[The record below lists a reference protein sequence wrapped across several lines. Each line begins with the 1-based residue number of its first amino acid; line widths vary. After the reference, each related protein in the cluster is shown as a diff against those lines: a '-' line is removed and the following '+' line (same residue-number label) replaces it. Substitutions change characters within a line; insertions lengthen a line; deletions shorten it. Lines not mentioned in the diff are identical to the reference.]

1 MTNYFSHDSN
11 ARNSDKLIPLRASMG
26 VEGYGIY
33 FMLLERLREEPDYM
47 SVKDYNMLAFDFRID
62 AAKVKSVV
70 ENFGLFAF
78 TDDGKCFYSEGF
90 TRRMSVKDSKS
101 EKARL
106 SALSRWDKC
115 ERNANAMRTHE
126 KVDAIKVK
134 KSKENNN
141 SLSLSLSPSE
151 SRESESGE
159 DIGGV
164 SAADR
169 ERIFEILF
177 FRNFKN
183 PEKETDR
190 LIDHYSAV
198 GWRRHGDIRAVK
210 DKAALAKSW
219 TPENKEQ
226 GIGKFQP
233 DVLVK
238 LQAIYTEIKAESP
251 EDASTIIRGTY
262 GFDEMPDLFRIKC
275 ISKATADAYERH
287 CTILQANNLT
297 NGKRLSYGVLKK

>member
-47 SVKDYNMLAFDFRID
+47 SVKDYNMLAFDFRVD

-78 TDDGKCFYSEGF
+78 TEDGKCFYSEGF

-141 SLSLSLSPSE
+141 SLSLSPSHE
-151 SRESESGE
+151 VENAESGE

-164 SAADR
+164 SAA
-169 ERIFEILF
+169 EKESFFEILF

-198 GWRRHGDIRAVK
+198 GWRRHGDIRAVREK
-210 DKAALAKSW
+210 TALARNWKPQS
-219 TPENKEQ
+219 END
-226 GIGKFQP
+226 IGRFQP
-233 DVLVK
+233 DILAK
-238 LQAIYTEIKAESP
+238 MQAIYAEIKAESP
-251 EDASTIIRGTY
+251 QDASTILHGTH
-262 GFDEMPDLFRIKC
+262 GFDDTVERLRILC
-275 ISKATADAYERH
+275 DSNIVAQAYERH
-287 CTILQANNLT
+287 LPIIRANDIT
-297 NGKRLSYGVLKK
+297 NGKRLMYGVLKK

>member
-47 SVKDYNMLAFDFRID
+47 SVKDYNMLAFDFRVD

-78 TDDGKCFYSEGF
+78 TDDGKCFYSDGF

-198 GWRRHGDIRAVK
+198 GWRRHGDIRAVR
-210 DKAALAKSW
+210 DKTALARNWKPQS
-219 TPENKEQ
+219 END
-226 GIGKFQP
+226 IGRFQP
-233 DVLVK
+233 DILQK
-238 LQAIYTEIKAESP
+238 LQEAYTEIKGESP
-251 EDASTIIRGTY
+251 QDASTILHGTH
-262 GFDEMPDLFRIKC
+262 GFDDTVERLRILC
-275 ISKATADAYERH
+275 DSNAVAQAYERH
-287 CTILQANNLT
+287 LPIIRANDIA
-297 NGKRLSYGVLKK
+297 NGKRLMYGVLKK

>member
-33 FMLLERLREEPDYM
+33 FMILERLREEPDYM
-47 SVKDYNMLAFDFRID
+47 SVKDYNMLAFDFRVD

-90 TRRMSVKDSKS
+90 TRRMSVKDCKS

-141 SLSLSLSPSE
+141 SLSLSPSHE
-151 SRESESGE
+151 VENAESGE

-164 SAADR
+164 SAA
-169 ERIFEILF
+169 EKESFFEILF

-183 PEKETDR
+183 PQKEVER

-198 GWRRHGDIRAVK
+198 GWRRHGDIRAVR
-210 DKAALAKSW
+210 DKTALARNWKPQS
-219 TPENKEQ
+219 END
-226 GIGKFQP
+226 IGRFQP
-233 DVLVK
+233 DILAK
-238 LQAIYTEIKAESP
+238 MQAIYAEIKAESP
-251 EDASTIIRGTY
+251 EDASTIIHGTH
-262 GFDEMPDLFRIKC
+262 GFDDTVERLRILC
-275 ISKATADAYERH
+275 DSTAVAQAYERH
-287 CTILQANNLT
+287 CAIIRANDIT
-297 NGKRLSYGVLKK
+297 NGKRLMYGVLKK

>member
-47 SVKDYNMLAFDFRID
+47 SVKDYNMLAFDFRVD

-90 TRRMSVKDSKS
+90 TRRMSVKDNKS

-106 SALSRWDKC
+106 SALSRWEKC

-141 SLSLSLSPSE
+141 SLSFSPSHE
-151 SRESESGE
+151 VENAESGE

-169 ERIFEILF
+169 ESFFEILF

-183 PEKETDR
+183 PQKEVER

-198 GWRRHGDIRAVK
+198 GWRRHGDIRAVR
-210 DKAALAKSW
+210 DKTALARNWKPQS
-219 TPENKEQ
+219 END
-226 GIGKFQP
+226 IGRFQP
-233 DVLVK
+233 GILAK
-238 LQAIYTEIKAESP
+238 MQAIYAEIKAESP
-251 EDASTIIRGTY
+251 EDASTILHGTH
-262 GFDEMPDLFRIKC
+262 GFEDTVERLRILC
-275 ISKATADAYERH
+275 DSNAVAQAYERH
-287 CTILQANNLT
+287 LPIIRANDIT
-297 NGKRLSYGVLKK
+297 NGKRLMYGVLKK

>member
-47 SVKDYNMLAFDFRID
+47 SVKDYNMLAFDFRVD

-78 TDDGKCFYSEGF
+78 TEDGKCFYSEGF
-90 TRRMSVKDSKS
+90 TRRMSVKDNKS

-106 SALSRWDKC
+106 SALSRWEKC
-115 ERNANAMRTHE
+115 ERTANAMRTHE

-134 KSKENNN
+134 KSKVNNN
-141 SLSLSLSPSE
+141 SLSLSPSHE
-151 SRESESGE
+151 VENAESGE

-164 SAADR
+164 SAA
-169 ERIFEILF
+169 EKESFFEILF

-183 PEKETDR
+183 PQKEVER

-198 GWRRHGDIRAVK
+198 GWRRHGDIRAVR
-210 DKAALAKSW
+210 DKTALARNWKPQS
-219 TPENKEQ
+219 END
-226 GIGKFQP
+226 IGRFQP
-233 DVLVK
+233 DILQK
-238 LQAIYTEIKAESP
+238 LQAAYAEIKAESP
-251 EDASTIIRGTY
+251 EDASTILHGTH
-262 GFDEMPDLFRIKC
+262 GFEDTVERLRILC
-275 ISKATADAYERH
+275 DSNAVAQAYERH
-287 CTILQANNLT
+287 LPIIRANNIT
-297 NGKRLSYGVLKK
+297 NGKRLMYGVLKK

>member
-47 SVKDYNMLAFDFRID
+47 SVKDYNMLAFDFRVD

-90 TRRMSVKDSKS
+90 TRRMSVKDNKS

-126 KVDAIKVK
+126 KTDAIKVK
-134 KSKENNN
+134 KSKEKKN

-169 ERIFEILF
+169 ESFFEILF

-183 PEKETDR
+183 PQKEVER

-210 DKAALAKSW
+210 DKTSLARNWKPQS
-219 TPENKEQ
+219 ENDL
-226 GIGKFQP
+226 GRFQP
-233 DVLVK
+233 DILQK
-238 LQAIYTEIKAESP
+238 LQAAYAEIKWESP
-251 EDASTIIRGTY
+251 DDARTIIRETY
-262 GFDEMPDLFRIKC
+262 RFEDGGLDFRIVC
-275 ISKATADAYERH
+275 SMAAMEAYNRH
-287 CTILQANNLT
+287 WQIFNKINLT
-297 NGKRLSYGVLKK
+297 NGKQGRYSIPKK

>member
-47 SVKDYNMLAFDFRID
+47 SVKDYNMLAFDFRVD

-141 SLSLSLSPSE
+141 SLSLSPSNE
-151 SRESESGE
+151 VENTESGE
-159 DIGGV
+159 DTGGV
-164 SAADR
+164 SAA
-169 ERIFEILF
+169 EKESFFEILF

-183 PEKETDR
+183 PQKEVER

-210 DKAALAKSW
+210 DKKALARNWKPQS
-219 TPENKEQ
+219 END
-226 GIGKFQP
+226 IGRFQP
-233 DVLVK
+233 DVLAK
-238 LQAIYTEIKAESP
+238 LQAAYAEIKAESP
-251 EDASTIIRGTY
+251 EDARTIIRETY
-262 GFDEMPDLFRIKC
+262 RFEDGGLDFRIIC
-275 ISKATADAYERH
+275 SMAAMEAYNRH
-287 CTILQANNLT
+287 WKIFNKINLT
-297 NGKRLSYGVLKK
+297 NGKQGRYSVPKK

>member
-47 SVKDYNMLAFDFRID
+47 SVKDYNMLAFDFRVD

-78 TDDGKCFYSEGF
+78 TEDGKCFYSEGF
-90 TRRMSVKDSKS
+90 TRRMSVKDNKS

-106 SALSRWDKC
+106 SALSRWEKC

-134 KSKENNN
+134 KSKVNNN
-141 SLSLSLSPSE
+141 SLSLSPSHE
-151 SRESESGE
+151 VENAESGE

-164 SAADR
+164 SAA
-169 ERIFEILF
+169 EKESFFEILF

-183 PEKETDR
+183 PQKEVER

-198 GWRRHGDIRAVK
+198 GWRRHGDIRAVR
-210 DKAALAKSW
+210 DKTALARNWKPQS
-219 TPENKEQ
+219 END
-226 GIGKFQP
+226 IGRFQP
-233 DVLVK
+233 DILQK
-238 LQAIYTEIKAESP
+238 LQAAYAEIKAESP
-251 EDASTIIRGTY
+251 EDASTILHGTH
-262 GFDEMPDLFRIKC
+262 GFEDTVERLRILC
-275 ISKATADAYERH
+275 DSNAVAQAYERH
-287 CTILQANNLT
+287 LPIIRANNIT
-297 NGKRLSYGVLKK
+297 NGKRLMYGVLKK

>member
-47 SVKDYNMLAFDFRID
+47 SVKDYNMLAFDFRVD
-62 AAKVKSVV
+62 SAKVKSVV

-78 TDDGKCFYSEGF
+78 TEDGKCFYSEGF
-90 TRRMSVKDSKS
+90 TRRMSVKDNKS

-141 SLSLSLSPSE
+141 SLSLSLSPLE
-151 SRESESGE
+151 RRESESGE

-169 ERIFEILF
+169 ESFFEILF

-190 LIDHYSAV
+190 LIDHYAAV

-210 DKAALAKSW
+210 DKTALARNWKPQS
-219 TPENKEQ
+219 END
-226 GIGKFQP
+226 IGRFQP
-233 DVLVK
+233 DILQK
-238 LQAIYTEIKAESP
+238 LQAAYAEIKAESP
-251 EDASTIIRGTY
+251 DDARTIIRETY
-262 GFDEMPDLFRIKC
+262 RFEDGGLDFLIICSMAAME
-275 ISKATADAYERH
+275 AYNRH
-287 CTILQANNLT
+287 WQIFNKINLT
-297 NGKRLSYGVLKK
+297 KGKQGRYRIPKK

>member
-47 SVKDYNMLAFDFRID
+47 SVKDYNMLAFDFRVD

-78 TDDGKCFYSEGF
+78 TEDGKCFYSEGF
-90 TRRMSVKDSKS
+90 TRRMSVKDNKS

-141 SLSLSLSPSE
+141 SLSISPSHE
-151 SRESESGE
+151 VENAESGE

-164 SAADR
+164 SAAER
-169 ERIFEILF
+169 ESFFEILF

-198 GWRRHGDIRAVK
+198 GWRRHGDIRAVR
-210 DKAALAKSW
+210 DKTALARNWKPQS
-219 TPENKEQ
+219 END
-226 GIGKFQP
+226 IGRFQP
-233 DVLVK
+233 DILAK
-238 LQAIYTEIKAESP
+238 MRAIYAEIKVESP
-251 EDASTIIRGTY
+251 QDASTIIRGTY

-275 ISKATADAYERH
+275 INKATADAYERH
-287 CTILQANNLT
+287 CAIIQANNLT
-297 NGKRLSYGVLKK
+297 NGRRLSYGVLKK

>member
-47 SVKDYNMLAFDFRID
+47 SVKDYNMLAFDFRVD
-62 AAKVKSVV
+62 SAKVKSVV

-90 TRRMSVKDSKS
+90 TRRMSVKDTKS

-126 KVDAIKVK
+126 KTDAIKVK
-134 KSKENNN
+134 KSKVNNT
-141 SLSLSLSPSE
+141 LSLSPSHE
-151 SRESESGE
+151 VENAESGE

-164 SAADR
+164 SAA
-169 ERIFEILF
+169 EKESFFEILF

-198 GWRRHGDIRAVK
+198 GWRRHGDIRAVR
-210 DKAALAKSW
+210 DKTALARNWKPQS
-219 TPENKEQ
+219 END
-226 GIGKFQP
+226 IGRFQP
-233 DVLVK
+233 DILAK
-238 LQAIYTEIKAESP
+238 MQAIYAEIKAESP
-251 EDASTIIRGTY
+251 QDASTIIRGTY

-275 ISKATADAYERH
+275 INKSTADAYERH
-287 CTILQANNLT
+287 CAIIQANNLT

>member
-47 SVKDYNMLAFDFRID
+47 SVKDYNMLAFDFRVD

-78 TDDGKCFYSEGF
+78 TEDGKCFYSEGF
-90 TRRMSVKDSKS
+90 TRRMSVKDNKS

-106 SALSRWDKC
+106 SALSRWEKC

-141 SLSLSLSPSE
+141 SLSLSPSHE
-151 SRESESGE
+151 VENAESGE

-164 SAADR
+164 SAA
-169 ERIFEILF
+169 EKESFFEILF

-183 PEKETDR
+183 PQKEVER

-198 GWRRHGDIRAVK
+198 GWRRHGDIRAVR
-210 DKAALAKSW
+210 DKTALARNWKPQS
-219 TPENKEQ
+219 END
-226 GIGKFQP
+226 IGRFQP
-233 DVLVK
+233 DILQK
-238 LQAIYTEIKAESP
+238 LQAAYAEIKAESP
-251 EDASTIIRGTY
+251 EDASTILHGTH
-262 GFDEMPDLFRIKC
+262 GFDDTVDRLRILC
-275 ISKATADAYERH
+275 DSNAVAQAYERH
-287 CTILQANNLT
+287 LPIIRANNIT
-297 NGKRLSYGVLKK
+297 NGKRLMYGVLKK

>member
-47 SVKDYNMLAFDFRID
+47 SVKDYNMLAFDFRVD

-90 TRRMSVKDSKS
+90 TRRMSVKDNKS

-141 SLSLSLSPSE
+141 SLSLSLSPLE

-169 ERIFEILF
+169 ESFFEILF

-198 GWRRHGDIRAVK
+198 GWRRHGDIRAVR
-210 DKAALAKSW
+210 DKTALARNWKPQS
-219 TPENKEQ
+219 ENDL
-226 GIGKFQP
+226 GRFQP
-233 DVLVK
+233 DILAK
-238 LQAIYTEIKAESP
+238 LQSVYAEIKAESP

-275 ISKATADAYERH
+275 INKATADAYERH
-287 CTILQANNLT
+287 CAIIKATNLT

>member
-47 SVKDYNMLAFDFRID
+47 SVKDYNMLAFDFRVD

-78 TDDGKCFYSEGF
+78 TDDGKCFYSAGF
-90 TRRMSVKDSKS
+90 TRRMSVKDTKS

-134 KSKENNN
+134 ESKENNN
-141 SLSLSLSPSE
+141 SLSLSLSPLE

-164 SAADR
+164 SAA
-169 ERIFEILF
+169 EKESFFEILF

-183 PEKETDR
+183 PQKEVER

-210 DKAALAKSW
+210 DKTALARNWKPQS
-219 TPENKEQ
+219 END
-226 GIGKFQP
+226 IGRFQP
-233 DVLVK
+233 DILAK
-238 LQAIYTEIKAESP
+238 LQAAYAEIKAESP
-251 EDASTIIRGTY
+251 DDARTIIHETIR
-262 GFDEMPDLFRIKC
+262 FDDGGDFRIIC
-275 ISKATADAYERH
+275 SMAAMEAYNRH
-287 CTILQANNLT
+287 YQIFNKINFT
-297 NGKRLSYGVLKK
+297 NGKQGRYSVPRK

>member
-1 MTNYFSHDSN
+1 MANN
-11 ARNSDKLIPLRASMG
+11 
-26 VEGYGIY
+26 
-33 FMLLERLREEPDYM
+33 
-47 SVKDYNMLAFDFRID
+47 KDTFVFR
-62 AAKVKSVV
+62 
-70 ENFGLFAF
+70 
-78 TDDGKCFYSEGF
+78 
-90 TRRMSVKDSKS
+90 KD
-101 EKARL
+101 
-106 SALSRWDKC
+106 WW
-115 ERNANAMRTHE
+115 
-126 KVDAIKVK
+126 DAIKELPKNVRGEVCEGIVRYAFGETEAGLGNMAQMAMRFITPQIDRDREK
-134 KSKENNN
+134 YEMKCEQNRANASGRRKSQAVANERKRSQANRADAVYDYDNDCDYDN
-141 SLSLSLSPSE
+141 SLSLSPSHE
-151 SRESESGE
+151 VENAESGE

-233 DVLVK
+233 DVLAK
-238 LQAIYTEIKAESP
+238 LQAIYAEIKAQAP
-251 EDASTIIRGTY
+251 QDASTIIHGTRKIDDI
-262 GFDEMPDLFRIKC
+262 GDHVRIFC
-275 ISKATADAYERH
+275 ASKSVEEAYRRH
-287 CTILQANNLT
+287 LPIVIANNLT
-297 NGKRLSYGVLKK
+297 NGKRGMFSYPNI

>member
-47 SVKDYNMLAFDFRID
+47 SVKDYNMLAFDFRVD

-90 TRRMSVKDSKS
+90 TRRMSVKDNKS

-106 SALSRWDKC
+106 SALSRWEKC

-126 KVDAIKVK
+126 KTDAIKVK

-141 SLSLSLSPSE
+141 SLSLSPSNE
-151 SRESESGE
+151 VENAESGE
-159 DIGGV
+159 DSGGV
-164 SAADR
+164 SAA
-169 ERIFEILF
+169 EKESFFEILF

-183 PEKETDR
+183 PQKEVER

-210 DKAALAKSW
+210 DKTALARNWK
-219 TPENKEQ
+219 PQNEND
-226 GIGKFQP
+226 IGRFQP
-233 DVLVK
+233 DILAK
-238 LQAIYTEIKAESP
+238 LQAAYAEIKAESP
-251 EDASTIIRGTY
+251 DDARTIIRETY
-262 GFDEMPDLFRIKC
+262 RFEDGGLDFRIIC
-275 ISKATADAYERH
+275 SMTAMEAYNRH
-287 CTILQANNLT
+287 CQIFSKINFT
-297 NGKRLSYGVLKK
+297 NGKQGRYSIPKK

>member
-47 SVKDYNMLAFDFRID
+47 SVKDYNMLAFDFRVD

-78 TDDGKCFYSEGF
+78 TDDGKCFYSDGF
-90 TRRMSVKDSKS
+90 TRRMSVKDTKS

-106 SALSRWDKC
+106 SALSRWEKC

-126 KVDAIKVK
+126 KADAIKVN

-164 SAADR
+164 SAA
-169 ERIFEILF
+169 EKESFFEILF

-198 GWRRHGDIRAVK
+198 GWRRHGDIRAVR
-210 DKAALAKSW
+210 DKTALAKGW
-219 TPENKEQ
+219 MPENKEQ
-226 GIGKFQP
+226 GIGRFQP
-233 DVLVK
+233 DVLAK
-238 LQAIYTEIKAESP
+238 LQAAYAEIKAESP
-251 EDASTIIRGTY
+251 EDARTIIRETY
-262 GFDEMPDLFRIKC
+262 RFEDGGLDFRIIC
-275 ISKATADAYERH
+275 SMAAMEAYNRH
-287 CTILQANNLT
+287 LQIFNKINLT
-297 NGKRLSYGVLKK
+297 NGKQGRYSILKK